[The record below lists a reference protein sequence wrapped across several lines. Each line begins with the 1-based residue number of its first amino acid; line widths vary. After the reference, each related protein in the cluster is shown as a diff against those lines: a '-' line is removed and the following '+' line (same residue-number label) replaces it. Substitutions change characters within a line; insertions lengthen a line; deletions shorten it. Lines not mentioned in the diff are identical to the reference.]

1 MWNFVPKKAAYVFE
15 KKTKKKKTKTLI
27 GPVSKHLRN
36 QRKSN
41 HITHCSS
48 ASEAQR
54 TFVTFHLMLSTF
66 AKIALNLGKDWGR
79 YDGVFSVNNSMF
91 DVGWM
96 KNNFRFWA

>member
-1 MWNFVPKKAAYVFE
+1 MWPLWTFFPLKKKGHCMSSNAFSSLPE
-15 KKTKKKKTKTLI
+15 CEISFQKKLLMFLKKKPKKKKTKTLI

-66 AKIALNLGKDWGR
+66 AKIALNLGKD
-79 YDGVFSVNNSMF
+79 
-91 DVGWM
+91 
-96 KNNFRFWA
+96 